1 MSRAIWVGVLL
12 AALGAAGCWEIG
24 GGGTKGKPPGQPVG
38 SALPVRPPLPVTP
51 DQVTDGNA
59 HQKTQALR
67 AEMLDAQQ
75 NLPSG
80 TIAEGSAAGRPT
92 H

>member
-1 MSRAIWVGVLL
+1 MMRAMWAGVLL
-12 AALGAAGCWEIG
+12 AALGASGCWEIG
-24 GGGTKGKPPGQPVG
+24 GGGHKGAPAQPVG
-38 SALPVRPPLPVTP
+38 SALPVRPPVPVAP
-51 DQVTDGNA
+51 EQVNDTNA
-59 HQKTQALR
+59 RQKAQALR

-80 TIAEGSAAGRPT
+80 TIAEGSAAGRPG